1 MKRPN
6 RKPAAK
12 GTTKAEA
19 RKVVHRFAYALPR
32 LFDSGTEKSGAS
44 LEMYCRSAI
53 RAAWEAGERGRV
65 KAAREEIARCRLA
78 PADIAAIARSLADY
92 TRAWPQDE
100 EAAQKIDWLSIGAGC
115 VERFGTARDAHLA
128 AWSALKAALSII
140 VDVPLEH
147 PEDAAALLSTLIH
160 TGWRH
165 VPRHQQAYVAQRMA
179 RFVGDSLTG
188 RPFVPTGGAR

>member
-78 PADIAAIARSLADY
+78 PADIAAIARS
-92 TRAWPQDE
+92 R
-100 EAAQKIDWLSIGAGC
+100 
-115 VERFGTARDAHLA
+115 R
-128 AWSALKAALSII
+128 AALATRNTSDFDHCGLRII
-140 VDVPLEH
+140 NPWTAVTLE
-147 PEDAAALLSTLIH
+147 
-160 TGWRH
+160 
-165 VPRHQQAYVAQRMA
+165 
-179 RFVGDSLTG
+179 
-188 RPFVPTGGAR
+188 